1 MDIEVNWLAIVLA
14 ALSTLVVGSVWYAPQ
29 GMGKQWEKLINRP
42 KGHKA
47 PDPARAI
54 IIALIVALVT
64 AYVLA
69 HLAFLAN
76 NYFHR
81 SFLFDTLTTAFWVW
95 LGLTAARMVTHDSF
109 EGRPQ
114 RLTLMNMGHEF
125 VTFMVMGL
133 IIGSL
138 GL

>member
-1 MDIEVNWLAIVLA
+1 MDIEVNWLAVVLA
-14 ALSTLVVGSVWYAPQ
+14 ALSSLVVGSVWYSPQ

-54 IIALIVALVT
+54 IIALVVALVT

-69 HLAFLAN
+69 YLAVLTNF
-76 NYFHR
+76 YFQR
-81 SFLFDTLTTAFWVW
+81 SFLTDSLTTAFWAW
-95 LGLTAARMVTHDSF
+95 LGLTAARMVTHDTF

-125 VTFMVMGL
+125 VTFMAMGL
-133 IIGSL
+133 IIGL
-138 GL
+138 LAP